1 MIALGIVLTAIG
13 GADILRVLI
22 PGRWNLRRRL
32 TLLSTFCLAILLISG
47 LLAQL
52 PWWVF
57 LLAAVTIALW
67 LCAVRIG
74 PPLPLNSVAS
84 SPRRQSTLI
93 IVFLLLS
100 ATLTVT
106 TEFAVALPPYL
117 LHPLSVLNGETLILA
132 TGLVLFLIVSANA
145 LVRAAL
151 RYDADPQDQKD
162 PKHTAPTHLKGG
174 RWIGPL
180 ERITLAGLLVF
191 GAHPVAAG
199 LIAAKGIVRFPEI
212 QADQQHGNKAE
223 YFLVGS
229 FVSWTLAIAA
239 AGIFHMAAAAL

>member
-117 LHPLSVLNGETLILA
+117 LHPLGVLNGETLILA

-151 RYDADPQDQKD
+151 RYDADQQNQQDD
-162 PKHTAPTHLKGG
+162 APAQLKGG

-212 QADQQHGNKAE
+212 QADQRHGNKAE

-239 AGIFHMAAAAL
+239 AGIFHMATAAL